1 MAPHLY
7 FAYGSNMLTARLQAR
22 CPSAVPL
29 AVAKAEGHTFIYG
42 KRGQDGS
49 GKATLVPCE
58 GGTAYGVLFQ
68 VSDADMSVLDAF
80 EGRGR
85 GYERDDGFIVTNIS
99 TAAKVT
105 ASTYLAPKEFID
117 VSLMPF
123 DWYHALIL
131 AGAAEHDLPG
141 HYVAGKIVPARETL
155 RDRAA
160 KGAAEA
166 LQILEKAQVSDFSS

>member
-1 MAPHLY
+1 MLY

-22 CPSAVPL
+22 CCSAVPV
-29 AVAKAEGHTFIYG
+29 AVAKAEGYGFVYG

-49 GKATLVPCE
+49 AKATLVPCD
-58 GGTAYGVLFQ
+58 GDAAYGVLFE
-68 VSDADMSVLDAF
+68 VSEQDMIALDGF

-85 GYERDDGFIVTNIS
+85 GYERDDDFIVTNLS
-99 TAAKVT
+99 TDKPVM
-105 ASTYLAPKEFID
+105 ASAYLAPPEFID
-117 VSLMPF
+117 VTLLPF

-131 AGAAEHDLPG
+131 AGAREHGLPG
-141 HYVAGKIVPARETL
+141 HYVAGKIGAASEML

-166 LQILEKAQVSDFSS
+166 LQILEKTQFLHFLR